1 MSSFFLLGIVYCTHT
16 HSLTHTNADTH
27 TPVHRQVPGCAFD
40 APPAKWSCCFL
51 APVTVETADCITS
64 AHQRGT
70 ARWKRETIS
79 PSFHLLTS
87 VMAVPPFFFCPPH
100 PPSSPLLRLLCPHQR
115 HPLSS
120 KTWKMKW
127 NKVWQIHC
135 FKSSW
140 ECHSRLRAQDIT
152 TAFPLTSI
160 QIWRGVSESCFYDG
174 VLQWEQKEI
183 CSLFSL

>member
-16 HSLTHTNADTH
+16 LSHTHKRWHTHSGAQAGAGLRLWCPSCQVVLLLPGTC
-27 TPVHRQVPGCAFD
+27 HRGDGWLHHQCSPEGNGTLKERNHLSSLSSAYFSD
-40 APPAKWSCCFL
+40 GRPPL
-51 APVTVETADCITS
+51 
-64 AHQRGT
+64 
-70 ARWKRETIS
+70 
-79 PSFHLLTS
+79 
-87 VMAVPPFFFCPPH
+87 FFCPPH
-100 PPSSPLLRLLCPHQR
+100 PPSSPLLRLLCRHQR